1 MLGPSVDIILKKRCI
16 SLYNGH
22 FFLKR
27 VLQFQFFS
35 KDTEGAD
42 LVIQQHATKISR
54 FYKYRGVPKL
64 HRSISY
70 VVWEVHQ
77 YIIISRELFY
87 KSVGSKFCRVL
98 QISQPYVFQC
108 TCRMSQV
115 MNNLMLNIIVMVY
128 INCIRKFND
137 FKLVNP
143 NPLLRVGRSHH
154 HFPLIVNRGAM
165 YEFQ

>member
-22 FFLKR
+22 FVLKS
-27 VLQFQFFS
+27 VLQFHFFS

-42 LVIQQHATKISR
+42 LVIQQHATKISS
-54 FYKYRGVPKL
+54 FYTQRGVPEL
-64 HRSISY
+64 HRSSSY

-108 TCRMSQV
+108 RMLQV

-128 INCIRKFND
+128 INRIRKFKE